1 MAVAVHRDLTVQV
14 LQDTNTVKL
23 MDTKQALR
31 AAVQRGEPKCLGVS
45 QLMLGLMIILYSI
58 PLHLAEHTEVVQLGV
73 PWWSGLTF
81 VVAGSVAILLDK
93 YCTMNNLYA
102 SLAASGVSTALSITA
117 IIIYAVDIERN
128 PVAPCVKE
136 MYESCGDLHYSTKLS
151 KGVKSALLV
160 FTLAQT
166 VISGVLGFLLYR
178 QRSSFQIYNPL
189 RQDSVSTQ
197 AVLAAD
203 GN

>member
-1 MAVAVHRDLTVQV
+1 MTRDLTVQV
-14 LQDTNTVKL
+14 LQDSNTVKL
-23 MDTKQALR
+23 MDSKQALR

-45 QLMLGLMIILYSI
+45 QLMLGLMIITYSI
-58 PLHLAEHTEVVQLGV
+58 PLHLAEHTEVVWLGV

-102 SLAASGVSTALSITA
+102 CLAASVVSTVLSIMA
-117 IIIYAVDIERN
+117 IIIYSVDLERN
-128 PVAPCVKE
+128 PVTPCIKQ
-136 MYESCGDLHYSTKLS
+136 MYDSCDDLHYTTKLS
-151 KGVKSALLV
+151 KGVKSALLL
-160 FTLAQT
+160 FTVAQT
-166 VISGVLGFLLYR
+166 VISGVFCFLLYR

-189 RQDSVSTQ
+189 LQDTVSTQ
-197 AVLAAD
+197 AVLTAD